1 MCAAVEHYNQ
11 PAWLSN
17 FLVYTEITFLCTF
30 IVEMLIKMYGLG
42 KHLYLRS
49 SFNKFDCVVIFGSV
63 FELILTCFINI
74 NLNFFLR
81 FLQIDYHNI
90 IKSNYF
96 NYKLNFF
103 SFR

>member
-1 MCAAVEHYNQ
+1 MHLFLNIILFKHFYKTFTFKRHLFLKYNIIKNFYNINIQ
-11 PAWLSN
+11 IGFIHNHIMNFFIYLMIFMNSFLLS
-17 FLVYTEITFLCTF
+17 
-30 IVEMLIKMYGLG
+30 
-42 KHLYLRS
+42 YLRS
-49 SFNKFDCVVIFGSV
+49 
-63 FELILTCFINI
+63 INI